1 MNKIMESNCYN
12 CELYNKCLTH
22 SLALAYGKVLNASTD
37 REILVKCF
45 VDRHPEAHQ
54 TIMCENF
61 NILESEADRAFS
73 LLLNLDIAGM
83 NMNGE
88 DLIRIIYDSNKR

>member
-1 MNKIMESNCYN
+1 MNKIIESNCYNN
-12 CELYNKCLTH
+12 CELYNKCLIH

-37 REILVKCF
+37 RETLVKYF
-45 VDRHPEAHQ
+45 IDRHPEAHR

-61 NILESEADRAFS
+61 NILESEADRAYS

-83 NMNGE
+83 NGE
-88 DLIRIIYDSNKR
+88 DLIRMIYDSNKK